1 MMFGSGSRS
10 VVVQW
15 RRPETGGPAGPA
27 STRRLG
33 GVFLLTGVLFIV
45 LAALTLGLWKAEM
58 GLARHFPSRSATY
71 VLWGGLTISVLM
83 SAAVLQAL
91 LHRAREQERTRRQLE
106 AIESLHAVSM
116 AIGAQLTAG
125 TALDALAS
133 ASHRLLGMD
142 RAGIAMLKE
151 NQTLEVVAAAGAM
164 PHDFPKFFDLQDLP
178 ASSHCLETN
187 ACVFEGDMLRPTRPY
202 GRLAVRAFDAKSL
215 ILIPLRLENRPIG
228 LLTLSSS
235 RPREFSDLDH
245 RIAELLGSE
254 ASVMLANQQLY
265 QQMRTALESSQRL
278 LRQRQAIW
286 AANAAVR
293 SHGALD
299 DMLSQIVRLVPS
311 AIGTDVCGMTLLT
324 GPSGQS
330 VLAAV
335 SPPYEKLIGRQT
347 GPNPVAEEAF
357 KSRKP
362 LIIAD
367 AHSDPRLHSS
377 WQSIRDVGS
386 ILYIPMFRSDRE
398 PLGILALSRHQ
409 TGSFTQEQIEL
420 GQTFSALVALAV
432 ENTRLLEQT
441 RDDAE
446 TKTVL
451 LRELNHRVKNN
462 LAGIVGLLE
471 LKPPSM
477 PAEVRQWLDR
487 ATDRIRSMA
496 SAHQLFAGGVVRVPL
511 DSLVAQTL
519 AASTVNKNG
528 TVHVKTELNG
538 VRQAI
543 GPEQAVA
550 LAMVLNELC
559 HNALVHGLR
568 QGGTLTI
575 RAREGRDSVKSP
587 AGPGDKIVIEVADEG
602 RGCPEPIG
610 DRAQDGASA
619 APVSVSSGF
628 GLELV
633 EGLVRRELKGRF
645 ALQSA
650 PNGTTATLEFPLP
663 REEQ

>member
-1 MMFGSGSRS
+1 M
-10 VVVQW
+10 QW
-15 RRPETGGPAGPA
+15 RRPGTGGPAGPA

-33 GVFLLTGVLFIV
+33 GIFLLTSVLLIV
-45 LAALTLGLWKAEM
+45 LVALTVGLWKAEI
-58 GLARHFPSRSATY
+58 GIGRHLPNRSATF

-106 AIESLHAVSM
+106 AIESLHAISM

-125 TALDALAS
+125 TALDALAA

-142 RAGIAMLKE
+142 RACIAMLKGS
-151 NQTLEVVAAAGAM
+151 QLEVVASAGAM
-164 PHDFPKFFDLQDLP
+164 PHDFPKFFDLRDLP
-178 ASSHCLETN
+178 ASSHCIEIN
-187 ACVFEGDMLRPTRPY
+187 ACVLEGDMRRPTRPY
-202 GRLAVRAFDAKSL
+202 GPQAVQAFEATSL

-228 LLTLSSS
+228 LLSLSSS
-235 RPREFSDLDH
+235 KTRDFSDLD
-245 RIAELLGSE
+245 RQVVELLGSE
-254 ASVMLANQQLY
+254 ASVMLSNQQLY

-293 SHGALD
+293 SHGALE
-299 DMLSQIVRLVPS
+299 DMLGQIVRLMPS

-324 GPSGQS
+324 GPGGQS

-335 SPPYEKLIGRQT
+335 SPPYESLIGRAT
-347 GPNPVAEEAF
+347 SPSLLAEEAF
-357 KSRKP
+357 RSRKP
-362 LIIAD
+362 LIID
-367 AHSDPRLHSS
+367 NAHQESRLHPS
-377 WQSIRDVGS
+377 WQKVLDIGS
-386 ILYIPMFRSDRE
+386 VLYIPMFRSDHE

-420 GQTFSALVALAV
+420 GQTFSALVALVV

-441 RDDAE
+441 REDAE

-462 LAGIVGLLE
+462 LAGIVALLE
-471 LKPPSM
+471 LRPPSM

-496 SAHQLFAGGVVRVPL
+496 SAHQLFAGGVGRVPL
-511 DSLVAQTL
+511 NSLVAQAL
-519 AASTVNKNG
+519 AASTINKSG
-528 TVHVKTELNG
+528 TVHVKTDLNG
-538 VRQAI
+538 VRQTI

-575 RAREGRDSVKSP
+575 RAREGTDAIQSP
-587 AGPGDKIVIEVADEG
+587 TCPADKIVIEVADEG
-602 RGCPEPIG
+602 VGRATG
-610 DRAQDGASA
+610 DRAQDASTEPASA
-619 APVSVSSGF
+619 SSGF

-650 PNGTTATLEFPLP
+650 PDRTTAILEFPLP
-663 REEQ
+663 REEE

>member
-1 MMFGSGSRS
+1 MR
-10 VVVQW
+10 W
-15 RRPETGGPAGPA
+15 RRPESYASAGPA
-27 STRRLG
+27 PARRLG
-33 GVFLLTGVLFIV
+33 GIFFLTTVLLIV
-45 LAALTLGLWKAEM
+45 LVALTVGLWKAEIESGR
-58 GLARHFPSRSATY
+58 GLSNRAPTY
-71 VLWGGLTISVLM
+71 VLGGGLTISLLM

-116 AIGAQLTAG
+116 AIGAQLTSG
-125 TALDALAS
+125 TALDALTS

-142 RAGIAMLKE
+142 RAGIAMLKDHR
-151 NQTLEVVAAAGAM
+151 TLEVVATAGAM
-164 PHDFPKFFDLQDLP
+164 PQDFPKVFDLHDLP
-178 ASSHCLETN
+178 ASSYCIETN
-187 ACVFEGDMLRPTRPY
+187 ACVFEGDMRCPTRSY
-202 GRLAVRAFDAKSL
+202 GPQAVKAFDAVSL
-215 ILIPLRLENRPIG
+215 ILIPLRLENRPMG

-235 RPREFSDLDH
+235 GPREFSDLDR

-254 ASVMLANQQLY
+254 ASVMLSNQQLY

-293 SHGALD
+293 SQGALE
-299 DMLSQIVRLVPS
+299 DMLAQIVRLVPS
-311 AIGTDVCGMTLLT
+311 AIGTDICGMTLLT
-324 GPSGQS
+324 GSGGQS
-330 VLAAV
+330 VLTAI
-335 SPPYEKLIGRQT
+335 SPPYENLIGRQT
-347 GPNPVAEEAF
+347 GPNPVADEAF
-357 KSRKP
+357 QSRKP

-367 AHSDPRLHSS
+367 ANDDPRLHST

-409 TGSFTQEQIEL
+409 AGSFTQEQVEL
-420 GQTFSALVALAV
+420 GQTFAALAALAV
-432 ENTRLLEQT
+432 ENARLLEQT

-471 LKPPSM
+471 LRPPSM
-477 PAEVRQWLDR
+477 PPEMRQWLDR

-496 SAHQLFAGGVVRVPL
+496 GAHQLFTGAVVRVPL
-511 DSLVAQTL
+511 HSLIAQTL
-519 AASTVNKNG
+519 AGSTVNVAGN
-528 TVHVKTELNG
+528 VIVKTELNG
-538 VRQAI
+538 LHRTV

-550 LAMVLNELC
+550 LAMVLNELYY
-559 HNALVHGLR
+559 NAMVHGLR

-575 RAREGRDSVKSP
+575 RAREGRDSVRS
-587 AGPGDKIVIEVADEG
+587 ASSNDKIVLEVADAGGG
-602 RGCPEPIG
+602 RSESSGSRIPDNE
-610 DRAQDGASA
+610 
-619 APVSVSSGF
+619 SVSPAPGTSGF

-633 EGLVRRELKGRF
+633 EGLVRRELKGTF
-645 ALQSA
+645 VLNPA
-650 PNGTTATLEFPLP
+650 PCGTTAVLEFPLP
-663 REEQ
+663 REEL

>member
-1 MMFGSGSRS
+1 M
-10 VVVQW
+10 QW
-15 RRPETGGPAGPA
+15 RGPETNGRAERAPA
-27 STRRLG
+27 RRLG
-33 GVFLLTGVLFIV
+33 GIFLLTAVLLIV
-45 LAALTLGLWKAEM
+45 LVALTLGLWKAEM
-58 GLARHFPSRSATY
+58 GLGRSFSNRAPTY

-91 LHRAREQERTRRQLE
+91 LHRAREQERTRRQLD

-151 NQTLEVVAAAGAM
+151 NRTLEVVASAGAM
-164 PHDFPKFFDLQDLP
+164 PPEFPKFFDLHDLP
-178 ASSHCLETN
+178 ASSYCLETN
-187 ACVFEGDMLRPTRPY
+187 ACVFEGDMRRPTREY
-202 GRLAVRAFDAKSL
+202 GPQAVKAFHANSL

-235 RPREFSDLDH
+235 RPREFSDID
-245 RIAELLGSE
+245 RQISELLGSE
-254 ASVMLANQQLY
+254 ASVMLSNQQLY

-293 SHGALD
+293 SHSALE
-299 DMLSQIVRLVPS
+299 DMLAQIVRLVPS

-324 GPSGQS
+324 GPGGQS

-335 SPPYEKLIGRQT
+335 SPPYENLIGRQT

-357 KSRKP
+357 HLRKP

-367 AHSDPRLHSS
+367 AHNDPRLHSS

-420 GQTFSALVALAV
+420 AQTFSALVALAV

-441 RDDAE
+441 REDAE

-471 LKPPSM
+471 LRPPSM
-477 PAEVRQWLDR
+477 PEEVREWLDR

-496 SAHQLFAGGVVRVPL
+496 SAHQLFASGVVRVPL

-519 AASTVNKNG
+519 AASTVSKSRS
-528 TVHVKTELNG
+528 VDVKMDLNG
-538 VRQAI
+538 ASRTL

-575 RAREGRDSVKSP
+575 RARDGTDSIKSP
-587 AGPGDKIVIEVADEG
+587 IGLGDKIVIEVADEG
-602 RGCPEPIG
+602 RGCPDSNRDPL
-610 DRAQDGASA
+610 QKVASA
-619 APVSVSSGF
+619 DPASGSSGF

-633 EGLVRRELKGRF
+633 EGLVQRELKGRF
-645 ALQSA
+645 ALRSA

-663 REEQ
+663 REEQTAKDVV